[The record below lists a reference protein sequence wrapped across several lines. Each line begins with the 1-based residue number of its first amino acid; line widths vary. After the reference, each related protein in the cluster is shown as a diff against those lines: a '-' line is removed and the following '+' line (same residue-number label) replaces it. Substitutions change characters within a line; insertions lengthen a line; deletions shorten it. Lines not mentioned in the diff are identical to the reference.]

1 MVDLRVASVC
11 AFAAFLCFPPVL
23 AFDSHNGDKVDG
35 TTDAA
40 GSYEAKS
47 SQRDQCTL
55 CLVRS
60 APHAFCE
67 GNSPRAGRVRRQ
79 MRGLKI

>member
-40 GSYEAKS
+40 GSYGANS
-47 SQRDQCTL
+47 SQRDECTL

-60 APHAFCE
+60 TPHAFCE
-67 GNSPRAGRVRRQ
+67 GNSPRAAWVRRQ
-79 MRGLKI
+79 MRGLRK